1 VSEYTSIP
9 SDLIGKPDPDDQW
22 IKKQLIRIDPSI
34 EDHDTEYSVAR
45 AMRELVLEMRDKLNE
60 GKKQ

>member
-1 VSEYTSIP
+1 MSQYTSIP
-9 SDLIGKPDPDDQW
+9 KDLIGKPDPDDQW

-34 EDHDTEYSVAR
+34 KDHDTEYSVAR
-45 AMRELVLEMRDKLNE
+45 AMRTLVLELRNKLNE